1 MMKPTVFG
9 AMNKTEAKKF
19 KKEMAELKP
28 GDGVDIGDTKYEYG
42 ADLNAEGV
50 PLRDPGTGQTVS
62 IRTFDFKV
70 NPQLKKIPDKQTLFN
85 AHARQILTILWGDGL
100 IPLEEVAPRVIID
113 VKRRRYQFFIPCK
126 ARREVLFM
134 EKPKNLSEELLKSTS
149 ATRSNET
156 KRHTQ

>member
-1 MMKPTVFG
+1 MTTQKQSGMD
-9 AMNKTEAKKF
+9 AKKF

-100 IPLEEVAPRVIID
+100 IPLEEVSPRVIID
-113 VKRRRYQFFIPCK
+113 KKNKFYRIFVPCM
-126 ARREVLFM
+126 ARKSVLFM
-134 EKPKNLSEELLKSTS
+134 EKPKNLSEELLKSNST
-149 ATRSNET
+149 TRRNET
-156 KRHTQ
+156 R